1 MNIKMIAGKARRTYK
16 DYGLRG
22 LIDKTKKHIIFKR
35 EQKNAVVNPQNQA
48 MKDILFISGC
58 NLPHPERYRVD
69 HQIMQFEA
77 FGLSCDKVFYADL
90 TMDRLKYYRGFVFYR
105 CPILPVVE
113 EFIKQAKE
121 NNKTVFYDIDDLV
134 FDKQYTDQIPYVMSL
149 EGADRELYDDGVIR
163 MGKTMKL
170 CEYGIASTN
179 RIKTEMEKTLPEAYV
194 NRNVASEEMVY
205 YSEEAKKKVKR
216 DEDKIIIGYFSGT
229 ITHNE
234 DFAMIQSVIVELLK
248 KYENLYLKI
257 VGLLDLPP
265 EMEEVKDRILVSPFV
280 DWRELPK
287 LICSVDINIVPLED
301 SIFNEAKSENKWT
314 EASLVEVP
322 TIASNV
328 GALSDMI
335 ETNKTGILCEN
346 TNDAWRKGLEKL
358 IKSAELRRTLGKN
371 AYEKVKNE
379 CTILKSGKGV
389 VDFVNSKL
397 RRNALFVLPSVN
409 VSGGVI
415 VATKHAEILKR
426 NGWDVTI
433 LNAQVD
439 ETPYKTG
446 DTELLVVSAISHP
459 FFVKIDT
466 LVATMW
472 LTLEYVL
479 KYPFVKNRKYL
490 VQNYEA
496 GFYDYREPEMM
507 AANATYNN
515 VAGVQYLTISKWVEG
530 WLKKSFGVK
539 EVKIASNGI
548 NLKSFK
554 PRKRKMSGK
563 IKILIEGSSS
573 HDYKNVD
580 ESFRIAEKLDP
591 EKYEI
596 RYLSYDG
603 KPKSW
608 YRIDKM
614 YYKIS
619 PDEVHKVYEEC
630 DILLKSSILESFS
643 YPPLEMMTSGGYVVA
658 VLNGGNKEYLKDEE
672 NCLIYEQGNIDEGV
686 KKIEQIV
693 KDGDLRNRLYAGG
706 RKTAETRD
714 WQMVENAVL
723 ALYK

>member
-1 MNIKMIAGKARRTYK
+1 M
-16 DYGLRG
+16 
-22 LIDKTKKHIIFKR
+22 
-35 EQKNAVVNPQNQA
+35 
-48 MKDILFISGC
+48 
-58 NLPHPERYRVD
+58 
-69 HQIMQFEA
+69 
-77 FGLSCDKVFYADL
+77 
-90 TMDRLKYYRGFVFYR
+90 
-105 CPILPVVE
+105 PVIE
-113 EFIKQAKE
+113 EFIKKAKE
-121 NNKTVFYDIDDLV
+121 NNKTIFYDIDDLV

-194 NRNVASEEMVY
+194 NRNVASEEMLY
-205 YSEEAKKKVKR
+205 YSEKAKKEVKR
-216 DEDKIIIGYFSGT
+216 DEDKIVIGYFSGT

-265 EMEEVKDRILVSPFV
+265 EMEEVKDKIIVSPFV
-280 DWRELPK
+280 DWHELPK
-287 LICSVDINIVPLED
+287 LVRSVDINIVPLEE

-328 GALSDMI
+328 GALADMI
-335 ETNKTGILCEN
+335 EADKTGILCEN
-346 TNDAWRKGLEKL
+346 TNAAWRKGLEKL
-358 IKSAELRRTLGKN
+358 IKSVELRETLGKN

-389 VDFVNSKL
+389 VDFVKSKL
-397 RRNALFVLPSVN
+397 RRNAFFVLPSTN

-415 VATKHAEILKR
+415 VAAKHAEMLKR
-426 NGWDVTI
+426 SGWDVTI
-433 LNAQVD
+433 LNAQAD
-439 ETPYKTG
+439 ETPYKSG
-446 DTELLVVSAISHP
+446 GTEILVVSAISHP

-466 LVATMW
+466 LIATMW

-479 KYPFVKNRKYL
+479 KYPFVENRKYL
-490 VQNYEA
+490 VQNFETRFYE
-496 GFYDYREPEMM
+496 YQEPEML
-507 AANATYNN
+507 AANATYSN

-530 WLKKSFGVK
+530 WLKDTFGVK
-539 EVKIASNGI
+539 EVKYAPNGI
-548 NLKSFK
+548 DLKSFK
-554 PRKRKMSGK
+554 PKKRKMSGK

-573 HDYKNVD
+573 HHYKNVD
-580 ESFRIAEKLDP
+580 ESFRIAEKLDA

-608 YRIDKM
+608 YKVDKL
-614 YYKIS
+614 YYKIP

-643 YPPLEMMTSGGYVVA
+643 YPPLEMMASGGYVVA
-658 VLNGGNKEYLKDEE
+658 VLNGGNKEYLKDGE
-672 NCLIYEQGNIDEGV
+672 NCLTYEQGNIDEAV
-686 KKIEQIV
+686 EKIERIV
-693 KDGDLRNRLYAGG
+693 KDGNLRNHLYVGG
-706 RKTAETRD
+706 KKTADARD
-714 WQMVENAVL
+714 WQTVEEAVL